1 MNSTHLSKRLQTVSD
16 HVEAGSRLADIGSDH
31 AYLPIHLAK
40 NHIID
45 YGVVGEVAKGPL
57 SNAISEIKKDNLL
70 DVLHPRLADG
80 LAAIQAGDNID
91 AITIAG
97 MGGNLITHILEEGK
111 AKLTGQEKLI
121 LQPNVG
127 EPAVRKWL
135 MTHQYR
141 IFAEQILE
149 EDGHIYEIITAK
161 KSPVPVTY
169 SDLELKFG
177 PFLLKEKS
185 PVFVA
190 KWQEEIGLLQRVIHN
205 MQKAVE
211 PDTAKIDAIQSEI
224 KTIDEVIKIE
234 S

>member
-1 MNSTHLSKRLQTVSD
+1 MNSNHLSKRLQTVSD
-16 HVEAGSRLADIGSDH
+16 HVEPGSRLADIGSDH

-40 NHIID
+40 NHIIE

-57 SNAISEIKKDNLL
+57 SNAISEIKKDDLL

-80 LAAIQAGDNID
+80 LAAIEPGDDVN

-97 MGGNLITHILEEGK
+97 MGGNLITHILEDGK
-111 AKLTGQEKLI
+111 AKLSGKEKLI

-127 EPAVRKWL
+127 EPIVRKWL
-135 MTHQYR
+135 MANRYK

-161 KSPVPVTY
+161 KAEQPIKYTE
-169 SDLELKFG
+169 LELKFG
-177 PFLLKEKS
+177 PFLLQEKS

-190 KWQEEIGLLQRVIHN
+190 KWQEEIRLLQKVIQS
-205 MQKAVE
+205 MRQAVHQ
-211 PDTAKIDAIQSEI
+211 DTAKIAATQKEI
-224 KTIDEVIKIE
+224 DTINEVIQVE